1 MCQAHRQTAQCEQMQ
16 HGHQSQGINVQGWA
30 EPGLRTIAC
39 WWGHRCHFVADRRH
53 HKLISWTRERAS
65 FRLSLPYSV
74 KLGSAMSVSDREAD
88 ENSLFTGE
96 TPSID
101 TDDIMALSDTSI

>member
-30 EPGLRTIAC
+30 EPALRTIAC
-39 WWGHRCHFVADRRH
+39 WWGHRCHFFDDRRH

-65 FRLSLPYSV
+65 FRLSLPYSL
-74 KLGSAMSVSDREAD
+74 KLGSPMSLSASVPD
-88 ENSLFTGE
+88 EHTLFAVE
-96 TPSID
+96 TTPIN
-101 TDDIMALSDTSI
+101 TDVL